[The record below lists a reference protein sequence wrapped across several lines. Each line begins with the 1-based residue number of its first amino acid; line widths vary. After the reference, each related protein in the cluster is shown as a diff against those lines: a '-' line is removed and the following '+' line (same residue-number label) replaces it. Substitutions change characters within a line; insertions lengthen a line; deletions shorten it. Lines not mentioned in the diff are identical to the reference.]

1 MKKAVV
7 LLAIVCSFL
16 LTCAFTPVGKLTE
29 EEKQVINNF
38 VNNHEV
44 DVHLFPRE
52 IHEDVG
58 KQPTLVIPFAVYI
71 DGLVIEGG
79 YAFIDLP
86 QDILNY
92 IFESAEYDTGL

>member
-7 LLAIVCSFL
+7 LLLIIYSL
-16 LTCAFTPVGKLTE
+16 LLCAFTPVGKLTE

-44 DVHLFPRE
+44 DVRLFPRE
-52 IHEDVG
+52 IHEDDG
-58 KQPTLVIPFAVYI
+58 ELPTLVVPFTIFI
-71 DGLVIEGG
+71 DGLIIEGG

-86 QDILNY
+86 QDVLDY
-92 IFESAEYDTGL
+92 IFEAGNDTGL